1 MVNIPTNIQNS
12 WELVPNVV
20 FPHLYSKIS
29 DLASRLTTDPDVY
42 LQRLPY
48 NSTIRSYGGPLKM
61 AEMLLRWVD
70 PQIKTLEGKLLRT
83 ETYVKSLNWE
93 L

>member
-1 MVNIPTNIQNS
+1 
-12 WELVPNVV
+12 
-20 FPHLYSKIS
+20 
-29 DLASRLTTDPDVY
+29 
-42 LQRLPY
+42 
-48 NSTIRSYGGPLKM
+48 M